1 MGHGHGGYG
10 NPNRIAMIVAF
21 ATAFPYNGI
30 IRTAEFSGR
39 EALWLVSEPGA
50 ALGTPG
56 TTLQIS
62 RHRWN
67 T

>member
-1 MGHGHGGYG
+1 
-10 NPNRIAMIVAF
+10 MIVAF
-21 ATAFPYNGI
+21 ATAFPYNGT

>member
-1 MGHGHGGYG
+1 LTLGSG
-10 NPNRIAMIVAF
+10 IS
-21 ATAFPYNGI
+21 YNQR

-39 EALWLVSEPGA
+39 EALWAVPSHAPLPGRPEKREA
-50 ALGTPG
+50 KNR
-56 TTLQIS
+56 